1 MLNNSLKN
9 WIKHFVWRCKL
20 NVLFFAITL
29 GISLVYINLL
39 SCNSSLSNSLYFL
52 FPIWYLAVKEKTKF
66 RMTCVLEISRIFYFN
81 PCNSL
86 LCYFYL
92 YIEFCN
98 GSGINQFYTT
108 VSIIILIFSPGTLTT
123 LIISDSLWVIFSV
136 IVWILFPPPEYSGQW
151 LWRLTQVFSSTILV
165 QFDSFHS
172 VIAFFNFP
180 ANISMLLSLSQ
191 NSVHFISLP
200 ILPCDVSF
208 PHKSFLLNSY
218 SQYQTVFIIFFQ
230 LFSKI
235 IFMDFWVF
243 RKMFSYYCSKH
254 EFIVPCCLYDS
265 PRKVEAISKTRVC
278 QWTIH
283 IHI

>member
-1 MLNNSLKN
+1 MKTLFNSSLNFQSWVELLFRVSTVNWNTMLNNSLKN

-136 IVWILFPPPEYSGQW
+136 IVWILFPPPWIFWTVAMETDSG
-151 LWRLTQVFSSTILV
+151 
-165 QFDSFHS
+165 
-172 VIAFFNFP
+172 
-180 ANISMLLSLSQ
+180 
-191 NSVHFISLP
+191 
-200 ILPCDVSF
+200 
-208 PHKSFLLNSY
+208 
-218 SQYQTVFIIFFQ
+218 IFFYNIGTIWQ
-230 LFSKI
+230 FPLCYC
-235 IFMDFWVF
+235 IF
-243 RKMFSYYCSKH
+243 
-254 EFIVPCCLYDS
+254 
-265 PRKVEAISKTRVC
+265 
-278 QWTIH
+278 
-283 IHI
+283 